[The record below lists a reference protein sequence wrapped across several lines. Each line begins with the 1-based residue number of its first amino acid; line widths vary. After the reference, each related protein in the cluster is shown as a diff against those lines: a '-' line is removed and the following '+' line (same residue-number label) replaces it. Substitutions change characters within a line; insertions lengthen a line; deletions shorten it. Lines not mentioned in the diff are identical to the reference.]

1 MGSSNGMM
9 SKQEFVRLVE
19 KALKKTVKET
29 VVDIVWSVE
38 CNTKKV

>member
-1 MGSSNGMM
+1 MWVTNGMM

-29 VVDIVWSVE
+29 VVDTTEYGVE
-38 CNTKKV
+38 CGM